1 LKNNVGNNED
11 FHSNNRYLKEPRS
24 ALPPKMEE
32 FGDSRAE
39 GNNSY
44 K

>member
-1 LKNNVGNNED
+1 
-11 FHSNNRYLKEPRS
+11 LKEPRS
-24 ALPPKMEE
+24 ALPPKIEE